1 MRLSNIRIE
10 ARRGNY
16 SSPMENRMFA
26 LAFKVYS
33 EIVTD
38 RYEEANME
46 ENDRKLLENIKK
58 GTYLR
63 GRESKLHICNNELF
77 ACANYH
83 SRLVA

>member
-1 MRLSNIRIE
+1 
-10 ARRGNY
+10 
-16 SSPMENRMFA
+16 MFA

-58 GTYLR
+58 GTWKGEQIAYL
-63 GRESKLHICNNELF
+63 
-77 ACANYH
+77 
-83 SRLVA
+83 